1 MTLDSFYA
9 ADVQKAVQNPG
20 EQEVRLAAISAARC
34 NSHWIELNASPGPV
48 HRRLAPR
55 TNINYLRA
63 TGARLGDYPF
73 VNFCQEIMWHD

>member
-34 NSHWIELNASPGPV
+34 NSH
-48 HRRLAPR
+48 
-55 TNINYLRA
+55 
-63 TGARLGDYPF
+63 
-73 VNFCQEIMWHD
+73 